1 MRQCV
6 CGRDGIDGS
15 LNSDGE
21 RRGRTGRLRRTW
33 SCHGHRNSCSKE
45 SFGSLNNGIVV
56 VRPVVFTLTKAL
68 IFLSNLPFGRRTAK
82 SVMYWV
88 RSGSKELWQQGI
100 LLVGK
105 Q

>member
-1 MRQCV
+1 MASEIRE
-6 CGRDGIDGS
+6 GS

-68 IFLSNLPFGRRTAK
+68 IFVSNLPVGRGTEGGCDVLGQVKVKGIMAARNP
-82 SVMYWV
+82 
-88 RSGSKELWQQGI
+88 SGR
-100 LLVGK
+100 
-105 Q
+105 